1 MRYKGMRNIC
11 AAAVFML
18 SAVSIYAQDTLK
30 IAEIEISGDSL
41 KFSNEYLD
49 SVDVRKKNVIND
61 YTRVGVQYGMAL
73 NQMSWNPRMEQK
85 MQFVPVNFGVM
96 WTRYGKMFGYMP
108 YFGIQAGLFYAREG
122 YSLEEEYNVEGATD
136 VLMDVVEVP
145 VLAHFHFDFWKM
157 KLMANIGF
165 YGSYRL
171 NIQRMG
177 PDVAPAVANSFLS
190 TDRRFDYGIKG
201 GAGFGFVFDPV
212 EIHITAMYKYGF
224 GSLYEPNYYSEYYYR
239 FASVSNLIISVG
251 VHFQL
256 TKRTG
261 KTSHQLRQEA
271 REIYYQ
277 RNSDK

>member
-1 MRYKGMRNIC
+1 MRKILTVVIAIISC
-11 AAAVFML
+11 AAV
-18 SAVSIYAQDTLK
+18 YAQEDTLGV
-30 IAEIEISGDSL
+30 AGIEISEDSVV
-41 KFSNEYLD
+41 FSDAYLD
-49 SVDVRKKNVIND
+49 SLDVRKKSIIND
-61 YTRVGVQYGMAL
+61 YTLIGVQYGVGL

-85 MQFVPVNFGVM
+85 MQLVPVNFGVT
-96 WTRYGKMFGYMP
+96 WTRFCKMFGYMP

-224 GSLYEPNYYSEYYYR
+224 GSLYEPDYYSEYYYR

>member
-1 MRYKGMRNIC
+1 MMRKILTVVIAIISC
-11 AAAVFML
+11 AAV
-18 SAVSIYAQDTLK
+18 YAQEDTLGV
-30 IAEIEISGDSL
+30 AGIEISEDSVV
-41 KFSNEYLD
+41 FSDAYLD
-49 SVDVRKKNVIND
+49 SLDVRKKSIIND
-61 YTRVGVQYGMAL
+61 YTLIGVQYGVGL

-85 MQFVPVNFGVM
+85 MQLEPVNYGVT
-96 WTRYGKMFGYMP
+96 WTRFCKMFGYMP

>member
-1 MRYKGMRNIC
+1 M
-11 AAAVFML
+11 
-18 SAVSIYAQDTLK
+18 
-30 IAEIEISGDSL
+30 
-41 KFSNEYLD
+41 
-49 SVDVRKKNVIND
+49 
-61 YTRVGVQYGMAL
+61 
-73 NQMSWNPRMEQK
+73 
-85 MQFVPVNFGVM
+85 
-96 WTRYGKMFGYMP
+96 
-108 YFGIQAGLFYAREG
+108 
-122 YSLEEEYNVEGATD
+122 EGATD

-177 PDVAPAVANSFLS
+177 NVTPAVANSFLS

>member
-1 MRYKGMRNIC
+1 MMRKILTVVIAIISC
-11 AAAVFML
+11 AAV
-18 SAVSIYAQDTLK
+18 YAQEDTLGV
-30 IAEIEISGDSL
+30 AGIEISEDSVV
-41 KFSNEYLD
+41 FSDAYLD
-49 SVDVRKKNVIND
+49 SLDVRKKSIIND
-61 YTRVGVQYGMAL
+61 YTLIGVQYGVGL

-85 MQFVPVNFGVM
+85 MQLVPVNFGVT
-96 WTRYGKMFGYMP
+96 WTRFCKMFGYMP

-224 GSLYEPNYYSEYYYR
+224 GSLYEPDYYSEYYYR